1 MLKQG
6 AIKCDLVTIAL
17 GKQNLE
23 KSPYFMTPKEIAG
36 KIQTQLDL
44 VKPVPVAC
52 EKRKVEKSETTS

>member
-52 EKRKVEKSETTS
+52 ELTP